1 MGRYSVGSSAACN
14 VSFITDLFCFATI
27 VRYPTL
33 LSSHRM
39 QTLQRRSLDRQGCVC
54 GPNVPRARQWQPPRL
69 LVRAAGG
76 NGAEKSADKKLDV
89 EKQREIAKMLLTT
102 QKNMLALNNSRVKVQ
117 EELAVANRRIADL
130 GASVGSWLLVVAVGT
145 KSAFLRLNASHALT
159 QSLDL
164 SLQSAR

>member
-1 MGRYSVGSSAACN
+1 MGRYSDGSSVAWN
-14 VSFITDLFCFATI
+14 LSVIVDLLTFASI
-27 VRYPTL
+27 VPFPAI
-33 LSSHRM
+33 LSSNRM
-39 QTLQRRSLDRQGCVC
+39 QTLQRHSVGRQGCLC

-76 NGAEKSADKKLDV
+76 NRAEKSSDKKLDV

-130 GASVGSWLLVVAVGT
+130 GALVGGWLLW
-145 KSAFLRLNASHALT
+145 
-159 QSLDL
+159 
-164 SLQSAR
+164 